1 MLLLSLSLQSS
12 VLVFAML
19 EMVGTFLVQQ
29 QSFAIATQ
37 LVAKEFQRFF
47 DLRKEQE
54 R

>member
-1 MLLLSLSLQSS
+1 MLLLGLSLQSS
-12 VLVFAML
+12 VLVFAMF
-19 EMVGTFLVQQ
+19 EMFVTFLVQQ

-54 R
+54 L